1 MDHGEENANWSQLNF
16 MRQHDPNGQS
26 PAGHPPLHNAYMA
39 RPESNSRQQAQLDR
53 QRRQGIDA
61 SSLIPPT
68 SRQPSSRVSFTSAL
82 PGTSTMTVPLSAHVD
97 VPVVAGVYE
106 QDTRTMTATTI
117 QPDYQTGLPSS
128 EQQLQQ
134 LRQLQDNFLSAP
146 YQTMMQQEQDED
158 PTVARARSLMLAHR
172 DNRPS
177 KLPEPTPGI
186 PMEPT
191 QSAIEPTK
199 PETRIGRRY
208 ILKKPQRAP
217 DLIKATLITSPN
229 QLQQLLDQSQQGET
243 VVVYA
248 LDCASC
254 GAPLQV
260 HKTAILVS
268 CPQCDSVNP
277 AATCRSA
284 STWK

>member
-1 MDHGEENANWSQLNF
+1 MDHGVEENANWSQLNF

-26 PAGHPPLHNAYMA
+26 SAGQPPLHNAYSMT
-39 RPESNSRQQAQLDR
+39 RPESNSQQAQLDR

-68 SRQPSSRVSFTSAL
+68 SRQPSSRGNFAAAQ
-82 PGTSTMTVPLSAHVD
+82 PGTGTTPVTSSAQSRQSIMD
-97 VPVVAGVYE
+97 VPVVGGIYE
-106 QDTRTMTATTI
+106 QE
-117 QPDYQTGLPSS
+117 PDYQTGLPSS

-134 LRQLQDNFLSAP
+134 LRQIQDNFLSAP

-172 DNRPS
+172 DNRPC

-191 QSAIEPTK
+191 DIAIEPTK

-208 ILKKPQRAP
+208 IVKKPQRAP
-217 DLIKATLITSPN
+217 DLIIGTEITSPD

-268 CPQCDSVNP
+268 CPRCDSVNP
-277 AATCRSA
+277 TATCRSA